1 MCSGCVTPFVRE
13 VSKNVHNSSDDHTC
27 KLLNCEVMM
36 MPPEFRGEISWMT
49 CRWSRS
55 RRLSCNRNIV
65 SSVGTV
71 FQAVWYFISSSNFI
85 SNKRIPNIIMSKC
98 CGGCFIINNWW
109 LISRSIINL
118 DQSHGQILDLDLEL
132 FCTISSPL
140 TLRNALA
147 SWKTNDGL

>member
-1 MCSGCVTPFVRE
+1 MNYPSFGGEKESEHSTGYWMLFMCSGCVTPFVRE

-65 SSVGTV
+65 SSVRTV
-71 FQAVWYFISSSNFI
+71 FQAV
-85 SNKRIPNIIMSKC
+85 
-98 CGGCFIINNWW
+98 
-109 LISRSIINL
+109 
-118 DQSHGQILDLDLEL
+118 
-132 FCTISSPL
+132 
-140 TLRNALA
+140 
-147 SWKTNDGL
+147 